1 MPNRMVVRCVSAVH
15 EFWYRLTGGLVGGRV
30 GRAPVLLLTT
40 IGRKS
45 GRRRTTPLLYMPD
58 GRDLVII
65 ASNGGSDQ
73 HPGWWLNLRRNPLAE
88 VQLGR
93 ERLTMRAEKAGAE
106 EKGRLWPRITGMYPQ
121 YDSYQRRTKRDIPVV
136 ILRPEGE

>member
-40 IGRKS
+40 TGRKS
-45 GRRRTTPLLYMPD
+45 GRRRTTPLLYVQD

-65 ASNGGSDQ
+65 ASNGGSDR
-73 HPGWWLNLRRNPLAE
+73 HPGWWVNLRHDPRAE

-93 ERLTMRAEKAGAE
+93 ERLSMRAEKAGAE
-106 EKGRLWPRITGMYPQ
+106 EKGRLWPRITEMYPQ
-121 YDSYQRRTKRDIPVV
+121 YDGYQRRTKREIPVV
-136 ILRPEGE
+136 ILRPSE

>member
-1 MPNRMVVRCVSAVH
+1 MIRGVSAVH

-40 IGRKS
+40 TGRKS
-45 GRRRTTPLLYMPD
+45 GRPRTTPLLYMQD
-58 GRDLVII
+58 GLDLVII
-65 ASNGGSDQ
+65 ASNGGSDR
-73 HPGWWLNLRRNPLAE
+73 HPDWWVNLRHDPRAE

-106 EKGRLWPRITGMYPQ
+106 EKGRLWPLITGMYPQ
-121 YDSYQRRTKRDIPVV
+121 YDGYQRRTKRDIPVV
-136 ILRPEGE
+136 ILRPER

>member
-1 MPNRMVVRCVSAVH
+1 MPNRTIIRCVSAVH

-40 IGRKS
+40 RGRKS
-45 GRRRTTPLLYMPD
+45 GRQRTTPLLYVQD

-65 ASNGGSDQ
+65 ASNGRSDQ
-73 HPGWWLNLRRNPLAE
+73 HPDWWVNLRSDPRAE

-93 ERLTMRAEKAGAE
+93 ERLTMRAEKASAE
-106 EKGRLWPRITGMYPQ
+106 EKGRLWPQITRMYPQ
-121 YDSYQRRTKRDIPVV
+121 YAGYQRRTKRDIPVV
-136 ILRPEGE
+136 ILRPGGE

>member
-1 MPNRMVVRCVSAVH
+1 MPNRMMIRYVSAVH

-40 IGRKS
+40 TGRKS
-45 GRRRTTPLLYMPD
+45 GRRRTTPLLYVQD

-65 ASNGGSDQ
+65 ASNGGSDR
-73 HPGWWLNLRRNPLAE
+73 HPNWWVNLRHDPRAE

-93 ERLTMRAEKAGAE
+93 ERLSMRAEKASAE
-106 EKGRLWPRITGMYPQ
+106 EKGRLWPLITGMYPQ
-121 YDSYQRRTKRDIPVV
+121 YDSYQRRTTREIPVV
-136 ILRPEGE
+136 ILRPEGG